1 MLYIHTTEYYSAI
14 KKNEILSFAAAWIVF
29 EDMIVSEISQA
40 KTNNV
45 WYLLHL
51 ESKKWQQSCEYNN
64 NKQKTRLIENRLVS
78 TSGERKRG
86 RGNINVGD
94 EEVQTII

>member
-1 MLYIHTTEYYSAI
+1 MYDIFYIWNLKNDNKVVNITTTN
-14 KKNEILSFAAAWIVF
+14 KKPDS
-29 EDMIVSEISQA
+29 
-40 KTNNV
+40 
-45 WYLLHL
+45 
-51 ESKKWQQSCEYNN
+51 
-64 NKQKTRLIENRLVS
+64 ENRLVF